1 MNLYT
6 RTCRAIAAGACVLW
20 GGGVARAQAPDAVA
34 ELTARIAELE
44 NKSVRDD
51 DRIAALESRLTSL
64 DGNDKN
70 WLTYRRAQEIRTIVE
85 DVLADADTRT
95 STLGNITAGYK
106 DGAVISSKNGDSKLR
121 TNFFLQPRFVLNS
134 QTNSPGDPSVW
145 GFEVARAKFILSG
158 TVVSRDWFYLMSIEL
173 GGVNIGLPNGES
185 RTGLLEAFAGYD
197 FDNGWKAAVGTFK
210 TPVLREELVDARY
223 QLAVERSIANYL
235 YTAGYTDGL
244 SVEYTGKQ
252 LHFVGSFNNGMND
265 AVYGGDIST
274 GGTSLFT
281 SAIADFAVTARVEWL
296 FDGDWDQFRDF
307 TSPKG
312 SDTAMMLGGA
322 ILVQTGSDNIDL
334 LIFTADFSAEFDGWN
349 AFGALT
355 FTRADG
361 PGLSVSPLALVAQG
375 GYYFTDDV
383 EGFARFE
390 WSDTDTLFA
399 DNLLIITGGVTKYFE
414 RHNAKWTTDI
424 GFGLEPVPVTVPITD
439 WRADSAGSSGQFV
452 IRSQLQLA
460 F

>member
-1 MNLYT
+1 MNLNT
-6 RTCRAIAAGACVLW
+6 RTCLAIGVAALVLW
-20 GGGVARAQAPDAVA
+20 GGGVARAQTPDADTQ
-34 ELTARIAELE
+34 LRARIAELE
-44 NKSVRDD
+44 NKSSRDD
-51 DRIAALESRLTSL
+51 QRIAVLERRLTSL
-64 DGNDKN
+64 DAADRN
-70 WLTYRRAQEIRTIVE
+70 WLTHARAQEIRTIVE

-106 DGAVISSKNGDSKLR
+106 DGAVISSKNGNSKLR

-134 QTNSPGDPSVW
+134 QTNSPGDPSIW

-158 TVVSRDWFYLMSIEL
+158 TVVQREWFYLMSIEL
-173 GGVNIGLPNGES
+173 GGVNIDLPNGES

-197 FDNGWKAAVGTFK
+197 FDNGWKATVGTFK
-210 TPVLREELVDARY
+210 TPLLREELVDARY
-223 QLAVERSIANYL
+223 QLAVERSVANYL

-244 SVEYTGKQ
+244 TVEYTGKK

-265 AVYGGDIST
+265 AVYGGGIMT
-274 GGTSLFT
+274 GGTSIFT
-281 SAIADFAVTARVEWL
+281 SPIADFAVTARVEWL
-296 FDGDWDQFRDF
+296 FDGEWDQFKDF

-312 SDTAMMLGGA
+312 SDRAMMLGGA

-334 LIFTADFSAEFDGWN
+334 LVLTADFSAEFDGWN

-361 PGLSVSPLALVAQG
+361 PGLSDSPVALVAQG

-390 WSDTDTLFA
+390 WSDTDTLFT
-399 DNLLIITGGVTKYFE
+399 DNLLILTGGVTKYFE
-414 RHNAKWTTDI
+414 RHNVKWTTDI
-424 GFGLEPVPVTVPITD
+424 GFGLEPVPVDVPITD

>member
-1 MNLYT
+1 MNLST
-6 RTCRAIAAGACVLW
+6 RTCLAIGAAFVLS
-20 GGGVARAQAPDAVA
+20 GGTVARAQTPDADT
-34 ELTARIAELE
+34 ELKARITELE
-44 NKSVRDD
+44 DKSSRDD
-51 DRIAALESRLTSL
+51 DRIAALERRLTSL
-64 DGNDKN
+64 DADNEN
-70 WLTYRRAQEIRTIVE
+70 WLTHRRAEEIRTIVE
-85 DVLADADTRT
+85 DVLADADART
-95 STLGNITAGYK
+95 SMLGGITAGY
-106 DGAVISSKNGDSKLR
+106 DGGAVISGKNGNSKLR

-134 QTNSPGDPSVW
+134 QPNSPGDPSVW

-197 FDNGWKAAVGTFK
+197 FDNGWKAAVGMFK

-223 QLAVERSIANYL
+223 QLAVERSVANYL

-265 AVYGGDIST
+265 AVYGGVIST

-296 FDGDWDQFRDF
+296 FDGEWDQFKDF

-312 SDTAMMLGGA
+312 SDSAMMLGGA

-334 LIFTADFSAEFDGWN
+334 LVMTADFSGEFDGWN
-349 AFGALT
+349 VFGALT

-399 DNLLIITGGVTKYFE
+399 DNLLIVTGGVTKYFE
-414 RHNAKWTTDI
+414 RHNVKWTTDI

-439 WRADSAGSSGQFV
+439 WRADSGSNTGQFV
-452 IRSQLQLA
+452 VRSQLQLA

>member
-1 MNLYT
+1 MNPYT
-6 RTCRAIAAGACVLW
+6 RTCRAIAVAAFVL
-20 GGGVARAQAPDAVA
+20 GVGGVGHAQTPDADA
-34 ELTARIAELE
+34 ALTARIAELE
-44 NKSVRDD
+44 NKSSRDD
-51 DRIAALESRLTSL
+51 DRIAALERRLTSL
-64 DGNDKN
+64 DAADRN
-70 WLTYRRAQEIRTIVE
+70 WLTYRRAEEIRTIVE

-95 STLGNITAGYK
+95 STLGNITAGYR

-134 QTNSPGDPSVW
+134 QSNSPDDPSIW

-158 TVVSRDWFYLMSIEL
+158 TVVSREWFYLMSIEL
-173 GGVNIGLPNGES
+173 GGVNVDLPNGES
-185 RTGLLEAFAGYD
+185 RTGLLEAYAGYD
-197 FDNGWKAAVGTFK
+197 FDNGWKATVGTFK
-210 TPVLREELVDARY
+210 MPVLREELVDARY
-223 QLAVERSIANYL
+223 QLAVERSVTNYL

-244 SVEYTGKQ
+244 TVEYTGDK

-265 AVYGGDIST
+265 DLYGGTIMT
-274 GGTSLFT
+274 GGTSIIT
-281 SAIADFAVTARVEWL
+281 GAIADFAVSARVEWL
-296 FDGDWDQFRDF
+296 FDGEWDQFKDF

-312 SDTAMMLGGA
+312 SDRAMMFGGA

-334 LIFTADFSAEFDGWN
+334 LVFTADFSGEFDGWN
-349 AFGALT
+349 VFGALT

-375 GYYFTDDV
+375 GYYLADDL
-383 EGFARFE
+383 EAFARFE
-390 WSDTDTLFA
+390 WSDTDTLFT
-399 DNLLIITGGVTKYFE
+399 DNLLIVTGGVTKYFE

>member
-1 MNLYT
+1 MNLST
-6 RTCRAIAAGACVLW
+6 RTCLTIGAAALVLSC
-20 GGGVARAQAPDAVA
+20 GDIARAQTPDTDTD
-34 ELTARIAELE
+34 LQTRIAELE
-44 NKSVRDD
+44 NKSFRDD
-51 DRIAALESRLTSL
+51 ERIAALERRLTSF
-64 DGNDKN
+64 DADDKN
-70 WLTYRRAQEIRTIVE
+70 WLTHRRAEEIRTIVE

-95 STLGNITAGYK
+95 SMLGNITAGYK

-173 GGVNIGLPNGES
+173 GGVNIDLPNGES

-296 FDGDWDQFRDF
+296 FDGEWDQFKDF
-307 TSPKG
+307 TSPRG
-312 SDTAMMLGGA
+312 SDMALMLGGA
-322 ILVQTGSDNIDL
+322 VHVQNGKDNIDL
-334 LIFTADFSAEFDGWN
+334 LVITADLSAEFDGWN
-349 AFGALT
+349 AFGAVT
-355 FTRADG
+355 FTRAEG
-361 PGLSVSPLALVAQG
+361 AGTSASPMAIVAQG
-375 GYYFTDDV
+375 GFYFAKDI
-383 EGFARFE
+383 EGFARLE
-390 WSDTDTLFA
+390 YSDTDTLFA
-399 DNLLIITGGVTKYFE
+399 DNLLIVTGGVVKYFE
-414 RHNAKWTTDI
+414 RHNVKWTTDI

-439 WRADSAGSSGQFV
+439 WRADSAGNTGQFV

>member
-1 MNLYT
+1 MNLST
-6 RTCRAIAAGACVLW
+6 RTCLAVGVAAFVASGSD
-20 GGGVARAQAPDAVA
+20 VARAQTPDADT
-34 ELTARIAELE
+34 ELKARIAELE
-44 NKSVRDD
+44 NKSSRDD
-51 DRIAALESRLTSL
+51 ERIAALERRLTSL
-64 DGNDKN
+64 DDDDKN
-70 WLTYRRAQEIRTIVE
+70 WLTHRRAEEIRTIVE
-85 DVLADADTRT
+85 DVLADADTR
-95 STLGNITAGYK
+95 SSMLGNITAGYN

-134 QTNSPGDPSVW
+134 QSNSPGDPSVW

-158 TVVSRDWFYLMSIEL
+158 TVVKREWFYLMSIEL
-173 GGVNIGLPNGES
+173 GGVNVGLPNGES

-223 QLAVERSIANYL
+223 QLAVERSVTNYL

-244 SVEYTGKQ
+244 TVEYNGDK
-252 LHFVGSFNNGMND
+252 LHVLGSVNNGMND
-265 AVYGGDIST
+265 ALYGGTIMT
-274 GGTSLFT
+274 GGTSPFT
-281 SAIADFAVTARVEWL
+281 SPIADFAVTARVEWL
-296 FDGDWDQFRDF
+296 FDGEWDQFKDF

-312 SDTAMMLGGA
+312 SDRAMMLAGA
-322 ILVQTGSDNIDL
+322 ILVQTGSDDIDL
-334 LIFTADFSAEFDGWN
+334 LVFTVDFSAEFDGWS

-361 PGLSVSPLALVAQG
+361 PGLSVSPLAVVAQG

-399 DNLLIITGGVTKYFE
+399 DDLLIITGGVTKYFE